1 MIKRAGRS
9 SCRGCRR
16 VGAADGPVRSRR
28 SEPYEEPGLISYDRT
43 RWWRTAI
50 SFHGTVLPHTLGRV
64 GLFTL
69 SCLALCILNDHFL
82 VNHGLAL
89 PALDQLGHTVLGV
102 TMSLL
107 IVHRTTSSNMRFW
120 EGRTAWG
127 AIVNASRNI
136 ARQAG
141 TYAPPADEVAR
152 LLAAFSIALRERLRD
167 RDPTEAL
174 RPWLSGRLLEE
185 VVTAASPP
193 ARLARSLSQWV
204 QARKAQGLLEPITAA
219 EIERQIGALTD
230 AQGAGR
236 TDSCTPLPFI
246 YASLIKQLLVLYL
259 ASLPFVLVARDGL
272 RRPPGRGRGRLGNAG
287 DRGRGRGDREPVRP
301 EPTALP
307 LDSICLH
314 RPRLCRVARS

>member
-1 MIKRAGRS
+1 M
-9 SCRGCRR
+9 
-16 VGAADGPVRSRR
+16 
-28 SEPYEEPGLISYDRT
+28 ISYDRT

-141 TYAPPADEVAR
+141 TYAPP
-152 LLAAFSIALRERLRD
+152 
-167 RDPTEAL
+167 PT
-174 RPWLSGRLLEE
+174 R
-185 VVTAASPP
+185 SPVSWP
-193 ARLARSLSQWV
+193 PS
-204 QARKAQGLLEPITAA
+204 
-219 EIERQIGALTD
+219 
-230 AQGAGR
+230 
-236 TDSCTPLPFI
+236 PLPC
-246 YASLIKQLLVLYL
+246 ASDCVIETRPK
-259 ASLPFVLVARDGL
+259 SFV
-272 RRPPGRGRGRLGNAG
+272 RGCRAG
-287 DRGRGRGDREPVRP
+287 C
-301 EPTALP
+301 
-307 LDSICLH
+307 SKK
-314 RPRLCRVARS
+314 S

>member
-1 MIKRAGRS
+1 M
-9 SCRGCRR
+9 
-16 VGAADGPVRSRR
+16 
-28 SEPYEEPGLISYDRT
+28 ISYDRT

-230 AQGAGR
+230 AQGAAER
-236 TDSCTPLPFI
+236 IQRTPLPFI

-259 ASLPFVLVARDGL
+259 ASLPFVLVARMGYAAPLVVAVVALGMLGIEDAGVEIENPFGL
-272 RRPPGRGRGRLGNAG
+272 ATNC
-287 DRGRGRGDREPVRP
+287 
-301 EPTALP
+301 LP
-307 LDSICLH
+307 LDSICASIARDCAEL
-314 RPRLCRVARS
+314 ARSET